1 MTTTLVTEVIL
12 RTTEGAG
19 VTWDT
24 IDPLPQEEGTTSPP
38 GQDTWL
44 HLHPSISKTSI
55 IHCNYLLYQVLFL
68 VTTFR
73 FKTTLNSMHQLDPE
87 HPLPL

>member
-24 IDPLPQEEGTTSPP
+24 IDPYPKKRYHQPP
-38 GQDTWL
+38 GPKIHGSTST
-44 HLHPSISKTSI
+44 PSISKTSI
-55 IHCNYLLYQVLFL
+55 IHCNYLL
-68 VTTFR
+68 
-73 FKTTLNSMHQLDPE
+73 
-87 HPLPL
+87 